1 MTWKPARLGAESW
14 HLWVRVFTALVVPF
28 AALKAAVVLYY
39 ATGGRSFEPTWKLAS
54 KSLMYFGSD
63 ILGAALLA
71 LVVLAVVALPLALG
85 RPRIAHLL
93 AGVLAG
99 LLAGFEGASVI
110 SQVYMGGPLTLQA
123 LQAVA
128 ISEDSAGVSQAA
140 MVSSMMDM
148 LNPVSVAALLLPPV
162 LALWAFH
169 VPGPGLARW
178 QGGRRWVLWGLLGAE
193 AILTV
198 VFVPLMV
205 AGEIGIRIYSDGLED
220 SPSIIFLRSLALP
233 VTEAFGDK
241 VPLTDP
247 FVLDVKAAHE
257 VRPAGDLPP
266 LAGAKPARTNVVF
279 VMLESV
285 GEVYQEDPLPFMP
298 FLKALGSEGGHGT
311 GAAWFKRHY
320 STFSLTTAAWFSML
334 CSELP
339 YPSFKPVTRLNP
351 SIPCRC
357 LSETLAD
364 EGYRTILASSHPATW
379 DQRTG
384 FLKYRAF
391 ETSFDSLGN
400 PRRPKAFT
408 NKWGIDDA
416 ATVDEALSLLAKDDG
431 RPFFLFL
438 MLISGHHPF
447 IASRE
452 QALHPAEDRLTEYK
466 RALAH
471 GDKQLA
477 RFYEG
482 LKALGVD
489 DTTLIVVVSDHGE
502 AHGPQAGRNVLE
514 PVVRVPLV
522 MRGPQLE
529 GLVVDSD
536 LVTSHTDIP
545 PTILGL
551 LGIPVPC
558 TMKGRNLLS
567 DGGPRVAFFGGRPP
581 KAQLGLLDGP
591 WKFVLEDRRDAFLFN
606 VIDDPEQRTN
616 LAGQQPAL
624 AAQLEQRLRYVIAH
638 AENLIPNYS
647 AILRAS
653 GCNPRAPR
661 SPQGH

>member
-1 MTWKPARLGAESW
+1 MTVGPARLGAELGQ
-14 HLWVRVFTALVVPF
+14 LWIRVFVGLVLPF
-28 AALKAAVVLYY
+28 AALKAVLVLYF
-39 ATGGRSFEPTWKLAS
+39 ATGGRSFELSWKLGL
-54 KSLMYFGSD
+54 KSLMYYGSD
-63 ILGAALLA
+63 ILGAALMALLVLA
-71 LVVLAVVALPLALG
+71 LVLIPLALG
-85 RPRIAHLL
+85 RLRVAQVL

-99 LLAGFEGASVI
+99 LLASFEGASTI
-110 SQVYMGGPLTLQA
+110 SQIYMGGPLTLQA
-123 LQAVA
+123 FQAVILA
-128 ISEDSAGVSQAA
+128 EDSAGVSQAA
-140 MVSSMMDM
+140 MASSLLDM
-148 LNPVSVAALLLPPV
+148 LNPGSVALLLLPPV
-162 LALWAFH
+162 LALWGFH
-169 VPGPGLARW
+169 GPGRQLARW
-178 QGGRRWVLWGLLGAE
+178 KGWGPRVLWGLLGAE
-193 AILTV
+193 VILTV

-205 AGEIGIRIYSDGLED
+205 SGEIGLRIYSDGLED
-220 SPSIIFLRSLALP
+220 SPSTKLLASL
-233 VTEAFGDK
+233 GS
-241 VPLTDP
+241 PLVERLSPSVVLEDP
-247 FVLDVKAAHE
+247 FRVDLGARHE
-257 VRPAGDLPP
+257 IRPEAEKPP
-266 LAGAKPARTNVVF
+266 LAEARPARTNVVF

-285 GEVYQEDPLPFMP
+285 GEVYQEGAEPFMP
-298 FLKALGSEGGHGT
+298 FLKALGTESGEGT
-311 GAAWFKRHY
+311 GGAWFKRHY

-357 LSETLAD
+357 LSETLAE

-391 ETSFDSLGN
+391 ERSFDSLSN
-400 PRRPKAFT
+400 PRRPQAFT

-416 ATVDEALSLLAKDDG
+416 ATVDEALSLLAQDDG

-452 QALHPAEDRLTEYK
+452 QAEHPAPDRLTEYQ

-471 GDKQLA
+471 GDRQLR
-477 RFYEG
+477 RFHDG
-482 LKALGVD
+482 LVRLGLD
-489 DTTLIVVVSDHGE
+489 DKTLIVVVSDHGE

-514 PVVRVPLV
+514 SVVRVPLV
-522 MRGPQLE
+522 ISGPQLE
-529 GLVVDSD
+529 GLVLDSD

-558 TMKGRNLLS
+558 SMKGRNLVK
-567 DGGPRVAFFGGRPP
+567 DGLPQVAFFGGRPP

-591 WKFVLEDRRDAFLFN
+591 WKFVLEDRRSGYLFN
-606 VIDDPEQRTN
+606 VMDDPDQHTD
-616 LAGQQPAL
+616 LAEAQPEL
-624 AAQLEQRLRYVIAH
+624 AAELEQRLRYVIGH
-638 AENLIPNYS
+638 AENLIPNYG

-653 GCNPRAPR
+653 GCKP
-661 SPQGH
+661 